1 MTRQIATVSPINQCL
16 IRTATN
22 KIDPYER
29 EGADNF
35 RVVPFYVYKVAIL
48 TNVYCVEMAK
58 ILYAVV

>member
-22 KIDPYER
+22 KIDSYER

-35 RVVPFYVYKVAIL
+35 GVKDL
-48 TNVYCVEMAK
+48 
-58 ILYAVV
+58 